1 MTLGTD
7 AVDDGA
13 VIEWIQPRWNARH
26 PPVGIQS
33 ATALIEKES
42 PMSAIK
48 TATSALTAAVLVTSI
63 GLAWAQTE
71 DQNQPT
77 DPVAAATA
85 APLSEQTPADPNAAP
100 ADPNAV
106 MPAESTAAVVDQP
119 LPADDPARVTPP
131 VDSTA
136 ALPSTTTTDTT
147 TTTTTTAT
155 PSPSYEPAAPAPR
168 ADRN

>member
-106 MPAESTAAVVDQP
+106 MPAESTAA
-119 LPADDPARVTPP
+119 
-131 VDSTA
+131 
-136 ALPSTTTTDTT
+136 LPSTTTTDTT